1 MNKSRRNFI
10 SYMSILGIAGASGI
24 SLQAHTFNPVESLGH
39 TRFDVE
45 FDPEG
50 WL

>member
-1 MNKSRRNFI
+1 
-10 SYMSILGIAGASGI
+10 MSILGIAGASGI
-24 SLQAHTFNPVESLGH
+24 SLQAHTFAPAKESIGD
-39 TRFDVE
+39 TRFDAQ